1 MALRSSP
8 AEAVRVVRRPPA
20 GVVTAVVGPDRVAS
34 CMQSGIFIWGQG
46 QDLLLDCGAVVRSA
60 RVVPRV
66 LTVVDLADVAV
77 IDWPNVRLG
86 RIVLR
91 YLVDMAEESAKV
103 PVL

>member
-1 MALRSSP
+1 
-8 AEAVRVVRRPPA
+8 
-20 GVVTAVVGPDRVAS
+20 
-34 CMQSGIFIWGQG
+34 
-46 QDLLLDCGAVVRSA
+46 
-60 RVVPRV
+60 VVPRV

-86 RIVLR
+86 RIVRR